1 MLKIGIRQ
9 INLAL
14 RSKKKTVN
22 SFKLENTTTP
32 YISFFISK
40 EVLRDLFLTQS
51 ILTQVRSL
59 FINTCTKRTIAR
71 YGTSDFIKR
80 VRNIREDAKDTILVF
95 MNMKSLYT
103 NILNHEDI
111 EAVKGKL
118 IAPSD
123 KPIATKVIIKSL
135 FQILILNDFLF
146 NSINYLQ

>member
-22 SFKLENTTTP
+22 SLKLENTTTP

-95 MNMKSLYT
+95 MNIKSLYT
-103 NILNHEDI
+103 NILNHEDT

>member
-22 SFKLENTTTP
+22 SLKLENTTTP

-103 NILNHEDI
+103 NILNQEDI

>member
-1 MLKIGIRQ
+1 M
-9 INLAL
+9 
-14 RSKKKTVN
+14 
-22 SFKLENTTTP
+22 
-32 YISFFISK
+32 
-40 EVLRDLFLTQS
+40 
-51 ILTQVRSL
+51 RSL

>member
-22 SFKLENTTTP
+22 SLKLENTTTP

-40 EVLRDLFLTQS
+40 EVLRDLLLTQS